1 MDVYRLASLVTTH
14 GKPSLPSLPYAGAN
28 YLYVDARKAGA
39 EVVKQVDNP
48 VISGLIYPILQALDE
63 EALDVHAQFGGEDQ
77 RKIFALAMESL
88 PKLGY
93 RTRAHLM
100 NPMVPGLTG
109 GKMSASDPNSKIDL
123 LDAPDVSARKI
134 KKANAP
140 PKVVENN
147 GLLAFVEHVLLPAS
161 SLLDGER
168 LLKVE
173 REGQEPLVYRDIET
187 LKKDYEADLV
197 SSPWSEQKQ
206 Q

>member
-1 MDVYRLASLVTTH
+1 
-14 GKPSLPSLPYAGAN
+14 
-28 YLYVDARKAGA
+28 
-39 EVVKQVDNP
+39 
-48 VISGLIYPILQALDE
+48 
-63 EALDVHAQFGGEDQ
+63 
-77 RKIFALAMESL
+77 
-88 PKLGY
+88 
-93 RTRAHLM
+93 
-100 NPMVPGLTG
+100 
-109 GKMSASDPNSKIDL
+109 MSASDPNSKIDL

-187 LKKDYEADLV
+187 LKKDYTADLV
-197 SSPWSEQKQ
+197 SSLPPCPNKIKQ
-206 Q
+206 SMLTVMNSSPPNWYDHYPYPHH